1 MRLSRKEYYKG
12 LSMAILLSSA
22 LIVSCQKDNET
33 VSQEPEVIVIPEG
46 FPDMPFPEDNQFT
59 MTRWKLG
66 KKLFYDPILS
76 VDGTLSCASCHKAN
90 LAFADDVAFS
100 PGVENRPG
108 VRNAPSLANVGYHPY
123 FLREGSV
130 PTLEMQVLVPIQEE
144 NEFAHDMLKIVEA
157 LKQNSEYV
165 KMAKEAYDREP
176 DPFVV
181 TRAIGTFER
190 SLISGNSTY
199 DKFYYQGNSSALS
212 ETQKRGMDLF
222 FSSKTHC
229 SDCHGGFN
237 FTNYSFENNGLDTVY
252 SDPGRMRLTGLPE
265 DESIFKVPSLR
276 NVEVTAPYMH
286 NGQFNTL
293 MEVVENYNSGG
304 KDHPNKSGLIQPLN
318 LSLQEKEDL
327 VAFLKSLTDA
337 EFIGNDLFTP

>member
-1 MRLSRKEYYKG
+1 
-12 LSMAILLSSA
+12 MAILLSSA

-33 VSQEPEVIVIPEG
+33 VSQETEVIVIPEG

-90 LAFADDVAFS
+90 LAFADDVSFS

-190 SLISGNSTY
+190 SLISGNSAY
-199 DKFYYQGNSSALS
+199 DKYYYQGNTSALTAS
-212 ETQKRGMDLF
+212 QKRGMDLF

-276 NVEVTAPYMH
+276 NAEVTAPYMH

-293 MEVVENYNSGG
+293 MEVVEHYNSGG

-318 LSLQEKEDL
+318 LSPQEKEDL
-327 VAFLKSLTDA
+327 VAFLKSLTDLNFLTNPRFKK
-337 EFIGNDLFTP
+337 E

>member
-1 MRLSRKEYYKG
+1 
-12 LSMAILLSSA
+12 MAILLSSA

-46 FPDMPFPEDNQFT
+46 FPDMPFPEDNKFT
-59 MTRWKLG
+59 MARWKLG

-90 LAFADDVAFS
+90 LAFADDVSFS

-157 LKQNSEYV
+157 LKQNSEYM
-165 KMAKEAYDREP
+165 KMAKEAYNREP

-181 TRAIGTFER
+181 TRAIGIFER
-190 SLISGNSTY
+190 SLISGNSAY

-212 ETQKRGMDLF
+212 ESQKRGMDLF
-222 FSSKTHC
+222 FSLKTHC

-286 NGQFNTL
+286 DGQFETL
-293 MEVVENYNSGG
+293 MEVIEHYNLGG

-318 LSLQEKEDL
+318 LSPQEKKDL
-327 VAFLKSLTDA
+327 VAFLKSLTD
-337 EFIGNDLFTP
+337 IGFLRNGNFSP